1 MATNYL
7 LIHQSLETLIPQT
20 YLRQVAGSREEMI
33 EAKCSPHC
41 SFFVFGIK
49 SREKG
54 AYYVNM
60 YKDHVLVCFFF

>member
-1 MATNYL
+1 M
-7 LIHQSLETLIPQT
+7 S
-20 YLRQVAGSREEMI
+20 GSHEEMI

-54 AYYVNM
+54 TWAVHVYRAYRTYVSVSVSYSNRVG
-60 YKDHVLVCFFF
+60 DWRQCDAGFHHSV